1 MPFDAACRITGIDLI
16 VADRTRAAAF
26 YGALGFVAEG
36 GSLRFGGFRL
46 GLIEA
51 VPGAA
56 PYPQPAAAND
66 PWFQHFAIAVNDMA
80 AAYAVLIALGHTPI
94 SDGGPQLLPP
104 STGAVTAY
112 KFRDPDGHPLELSYI
127 PCSDWLAD
135 AAPGTVFLGVDH
147 TALAVAD
154 LGASIAFYNGLGFAE
169 TGRSLNTGPEQDRL
183 DGLDGVAVEIVALA
197 PPGPGPHLELLHY
210 RSPSA
215 AAPRD
220 IAPGSIAATR
230 TRLDTGGPART
241 VRDPDG
247 HHIVTGPA
255 P

>member
-1 MPFDAACRITGIDLI
+1 MPLTAARRITGIDLI

-26 YGALGFVAEG
+26 YGALGFVADG

-51 VPGAA
+51 VPGAP

-66 PWFQHFAIAVNDMA
+66 PWLQHFAIAVNDMA
-80 AAYAVLIALGHTPI
+80 AAYAMLIALGHTPI
-94 SDGGPQLLPP
+94 SRGGPQLLPP

-127 PCSDWLAD
+127 PGSDWLAD
-135 AAPGTVFLGVDH
+135 AAPAVFLGVDH

-154 LGASIAFYNGLGFAE
+154 LVASIAFYNGLGFTE
-169 TGRSLNTGPEQDRL
+169 TGRSRNTGPEQDHL

-197 PPGPGPHLELLHY
+197 PPGAGPHLELLHY
-210 RSPSA
+210 RSPPA

-220 IAPGSIAATR
+220 IAPDSIAATC
-230 TRLDTGGPART
+230 TRLASGGPVRT

-247 HHIVTGPA
+247 HLIVTGPA